1 MRGCSCTEQDARDA
15 EYVRI
20 DVVGSVSL
28 VVITRTRAIY
38 RDAGDATSEQF
49 IVGTTDQDPRGF
61 HNTSGNTLWQNLS
74 EFVQA
79 AL

>member
-28 VVITRTRAIY
+28 AITTRTRAIY
-38 RDAGDATSEQF
+38 RDSGDATSEQF
-49 IVGTTDQDPRGF
+49 IVGTTDQ
-61 HNTSGNTLWQNLS
+61 
-74 EFVQA
+74 
-79 AL
+79 